1 MSNITDVIVDVRRG
15 SGSSLE
21 ILYGSV
27 IVKPTL
33 AHSRATSIVLPA
45 PSTFDIVDGTVTIP
59 NMQPTPAP
67 DADQMIAWGY
77 TFVFKDRHSK
87 TYEFLVG
94 VPDSVTPVNFASLP
108 RYAETKSPIW
118 GEGPQGDPGESA
130 TVAVGTVTGGST
142 AQVNNSGTST
152 DAVLDFVLPQG
163 PKGDKGDNFTYL
175 GNNARTISDPP
186 STYPDGTSVFRG
198 QSTGGWSG
206 VSVVSTF
213 KAGVPGG
220 TWQVITSYHTPD
232 TNTAAYKPL
241 IRFATGAATDSWQ
254 PAIPFTYDL
263 ATTAANGLMSSADKS
278 KLEGITPLA
287 NSKSFS
293 DLASTYSTGVSIVQV
308 RASDGWPLATT
319 GTVVTH
325 KTSTD
330 STAVGQW
337 LYPVEGGEPLYRS
350 SNASGLWT
358 DFSAVAT
365 QSWVKDNAGQ
375 AGVINVKDYGAVGDG
390 STDDFEAVRS
400 AFEAVKPGGTI
411 FFPTGT
417 YYTPYKTPNTTSN
430 WIVLSKDNVTVK
442 GEGEDTHLE
451 NFLLAVSGSY
461 GTRKSLSLS
470 VSEGDKGIATTS
482 AHGFKKDSYIQLL
495 SNVNAYSPDAGK
507 WQLGSSSPTD
517 GARPVVR
524 FSETLQVAKVVDT
537 TSVEVYSEVV
547 YDTYKNSN
555 SGLAH
560 PITGLSTSQVR
571 ELHMVKGVTF
581 QDLTFK
587 NVAGSTSWRFFVAR
601 ACADL
606 TFKRVNTLSG
616 DLPGSAIKISDSYNV
631 LFKECDIRKALD
643 TFSGSSWNTIFVG
656 GGCQEVRFQNCR
668 GFGEAQGID
677 LTPNRFTSTADYGG
691 DTYPENSLSTIQF
704 MYVDGCS
711 FYGCSDGVTS
721 HPGSYHF
728 HVTNSLFE
736 GGSTGVRARSN
747 RSVIQNNIFNTAAAG
762 VSLSAF
768 VSDSLVSDNIIS
780 KKRSTKYGVYWTG
793 ISYSWAS
800 SEIMNE
806 NNVRNVVIRDNSLTG
821 DLTNPTSTSIRLSG
835 TLPTNMPE
843 VTAEL
848 LARGSDISVIN
859 NTFIAGSMYV
869 GEFVNRVFIEG
880 NKFQGGSSKSHY
892 ILTYKDSAANYI
904 GTNYFISGGG
914 VGAIQTGI
922 VTNTGHTYGTA
933 HRVATQESFGGA
945 LTFDLVNTDFVFV
958 ANNTKQLV
966 DGWAGVNAAAM
977 STTRASG
984 AASLGID
991 AIPQDGT
998 SSATI
1003 NVLSNSPTS
1012 GIKQVVVG
1020 GRVLAENYRIGFG
1033 PGLFGGVGDPNGAV
1047 TAPIGSLYMRTDGGA
1062 TTSLYVKT
1070 SGSSSTGWTAK

>member
-1 MSNITDVIVDVRRG
+1 M
-15 SGSSLE
+15 
-21 ILYGSV
+21 
-27 IVKPTL
+27 
-33 AHSRATSIVLPA
+33 LPA
-45 PSTFDIVDGTVTIP
+45 PTTYDLVDGQVVATNV
-59 NMQPTPAP
+59 QPTPEPVEGQIEWA
-67 DADQMIAWGY
+67 Y
-77 TFVFKDRHSK
+77 EVKFKDRHGKS
-87 TYEFLVG
+87 YSFLVG
-94 VPDSVTPVNFASLP
+94 VPDSTSQVNFISLP
-108 RYAETKSPIW
+108 RYFETKPPLF
-118 GEGPQGDPGESA
+118 GQGPKGDPGESA
-130 TVAVGTVTGGST
+130 TVAVGSVTGGTT
-142 AQVNNSGTST
+142 AQVNNSGTNT
-152 DAVLDFVLPQG
+152 DAILNFVLPQG
-163 PKGDKGDNFTYL
+163 PQGPKGDGVSILAAKLPT
-175 GNNARTISDPP
+175 DPP
-186 STYPDGTSVFRG
+186 SAYEAGRVEIFQTSNSSWPSG
-198 QSTGGWSG
+198 STTGGVTVETLI
-206 VSVVSTF
+206 VS
-213 KAGVPGG
+213 PGG
-220 TWQVITSYHTPD
+220 RGWQ
-232 TNTAAYKPL
+232 TARAANSGRSWVRSPL
-241 IRFATGAATDSWQ
+241 IGGVDGWSPWYEVASTAV
-254 PAIPFTYDL
+254 
-263 ATTAANGLMSSADKS
+263 ATTTANGLMSSADKS

-287 NSKSFS
+287 NTKVFS
-293 DLASTYSTGVSIVQV
+293 ALASTYATGVSIVQV

-325 KTSTD
+325 KTATD

-337 LYPVEGGEPLYRS
+337 LYPAEGGEPLYRS

-358 DFSAVAT
+358 DFSTVAT

-375 AGVINVKDYGAVGDG
+375 AGVINVKDYGAVGNG

-470 VSEGDKGIATTS
+470 VREGDKGIATSS

-555 SGLAH
+555 SGLAY

-945 LTFDLVNTDFVFV
+945 LTFDLANTDFVFV

-1003 NVLSNSPTS
+1003 NVLSNSSTT

-1020 GRVLAENYRIGFG
+1020 GRVLADNYRIGFG

-1047 TAPIGSLYMRTDGGA
+1047 SAPIGSLYMRTDGGA

-1070 SGSSSTGWTAK
+1070 SGSSNTGWTAK